1 MTRITPRT
9 CLWPLAGSLSLTFAL
24 SIGLTYRSN
33 HHCYAGT
40 CGEWLFPLQARLH
53 VVVWYCWL
61 GLSVTVLAIRAF
73 HPMMQKSLR
82 SPLVNKSIPF
92 MAKKLSVSG
101 LLVLLWIISLYGIII
116 GIWWVRLDEYFTKRG
131 MEGGVLSGNKRLAAI
146 ALTGHLCDVTMGMAI
161 LPISRHSALASF
173 FKISVATT
181 LTFHMIT
188 AYTLFTLVLIHGFLY
203 VSWIPVFQGLPTA
216 LRKVY
221 PVLNPTYLYNETW
234 PGNTSKL
241 GIWRASL
248 IFTGIVA
255 AFIML
260 LIFITTLPSIRNK
273 HFNLFYFTHLLGIVA
288 VVIICLHASTMLYC
302 TAPGLAMWLLDWTMR
317 VYELWAPLD
326 GNITSLEKEWYCISV
341 PLPRRRLD
349 GCACSSPLAHFY
361 IHHSDSSIRE
371 LHPFTTITH
380 LASQS
385 SVTSSDLPDIDIQF
399 LFRKRGIATPVMKP
413 EAKRGFAPAMFRF
426 VRRVRRRK
434 SQAQWTNRLASLAME
449 ESSSRGKE
457 QRTSEGWELETAG
470 VPVSLRLEG
479 PYFTPADP
487 KKYRTVVCLVAG
499 TGVSGALAIAGM
511 FKEVERQDA
520 MSEAEST
527 SSPQKLESV
536 ESKTTRSTTTRLWT
550 RCVVL
555 WSVRSETF
563 IELPGLKTTP
573 DSALETRIHLT
584 GDGRPRLS
592 VGDALDEILSEDEQR
607 HPEANSGGKT
617 WVYISG
623 PNAFITNG
631 ESMCR
636 ERRRRGVDWYGAKW
650 EI

>member
-24 SIGLTYRSN
+24 SIGLTYRSDR
-33 HHCYAGT
+33 HCYAGT

-61 GLSVTVLAIRAF
+61 GISVTVLAIRAF
-73 HPMMQKSLR
+73 HPVMQKSLR
-82 SPLVNKSIPF
+82 RPLIHRNIPLI
-92 MAKKLSVSG
+92 AKKLSASG
-101 LLVLLWIISLYGIII
+101 LLVLLWIISLFGILI
-116 GIWWVRLDEYFTKRG
+116 GIWWIRLDNYFTKRG
-131 MEGGVLSGNKRLAAI
+131 IEGGVLSGNKRLAAI

-173 FKISVATT
+173 FKISVSTT
-181 LTFHMIT
+181 LTFHLIT
-188 AYTLFTLVLIHGFLY
+188 AYTLFALVLTHGLLY
-203 VSWIPVFQGLPTA
+203 VSWIPVFEGLPTA

-221 PVLNPTYLYNETW
+221 PVLNPTYLYHETW
-234 PGNTSKL
+234 PGNSSSL

-288 VVIICLHASTMLYC
+288 TVIICLHASTMLYC

-326 GNITSLEKEWYCISV
+326 GNIASLGKEWYCISV

-349 GCACSSPLAHFY
+349 GCSCSSPLAHFY
-361 IHHSDSSIRE
+361 IHHSDSSVRE

-385 SVTSSDLPDIDIQF
+385 GVTSPELPNIDIQF
-399 LFRKRGIATPVMKP
+399 LFRKRGTAAPAIES
-413 EAKRGFAPAMFRF
+413 EAKRGLAPAIFGF

-434 SQAQWTNRLASLAME
+434 SHAQWTNRLASLAIE
-449 ESSSRGKE
+449 ESFHKGQK
-457 QRTSEGWELETAG
+457 TSDSLELGTAG

-487 KKYRTVVCLVAG
+487 RKYRTVVCLVAG

-511 FKEVERQDA
+511 FKELERQDA
-520 MSEAEST
+520 ISETNSSSILEESD
-527 SSPQKLESV
+527 V
-536 ESKTTRSTTTRLWT
+536 GVSKVTGSTTRLWT
-550 RCVVL
+550 RCLVL
-555 WSVRSETF
+555 WSVRSDNF
-563 IELPGLKTTP
+563 IDLPGLKTTP
-573 DSALETRIHLT
+573 DSALDIRITLT
-584 GDGRPRLS
+584 GDGKPRLS

-607 HPEANSGGKT
+607 DPDAKDGGKM

-631 ESMCR
+631 ESACR
-636 ERRRRGVDWYGAKW
+636 ERQQRGVEWYGAKW